1 MSKSVQAKVC
11 SDFYATNCD
20 SKKSAMYNTVKYS
33 RLTTDRENEDDTLD
47 NTTDTFNFNS
57 VFTYEQ
63 GRAKY
68 GK

>member
-1 MSKSVQAKVC
+1 MSSVQ
-11 SDFYATNCD
+11 SQDYGD
-20 SKKSAMYNTVKYS
+20 SYQIDCNEKKSSMYNSVKYS
-33 RLTTDRENEDDTLD
+33 RLTSDQENEDEMLD

>member
-1 MSKSVQAKVC
+1 MSSILNKGFGDSVPI
-11 SDFYATNCD
+11 NCD
-20 SKKSAMYNTVKYS
+20 VKKSEMYNSVKYS
-33 RLTTDRENEDDTLD
+33 RLTSDRDNEEDTFD